1 MNLDEVIRVE
11 TIAEHVTA
19 ITLNRPEQGNTITVE
34 MMRRLAEHCTRL
46 EDDKATRVIVLRGA
60 GPRFFCAGADLGSVD
75 LSKRPGGDPPADF
88 RRDGYVPLI
97 RLSKP
102 LIGAINGAA
111 AGGGL
116 GLALCCDTRIA
127 ADNAVF
133 ATAFG
138 RIGIP
143 VHDNVAWLL
152 PRVVGVPQ
160 ALRLVYRPK
169 PMKADEALRI
179 GLVEEVVPA
188 AQLEAR
194 TIELASEIAT
204 LAPYATQ
211 LSKRLVLEAGHRTIE
226 EHMLAQEYAALAN
239 QAIASN
245 DIDEGMKAF
254 AEKRAPKFRGPQ

>member
-11 TIAEHVTA
+11 TLAEHVTA

-34 MMRRLAEHCTRL
+34 MMRALAAHFDRL
-46 EDDKATRVIVLRGA
+46 EKDASTRVVVLRGA

-75 LSKRPGGDPPADF
+75 LGKRPGGDPPADF
-88 RRDGYVPLI
+88 RHDPYLALI
-97 RLSKP
+97 RFSKP

-116 GLALCCDTRIA
+116 GLALACDTRIA
-127 ADNAVF
+127 ADSAVF
-133 ATAFG
+133 ATAFT

-152 PRVVGVPQ
+152 PRIVGIPQ

-169 PMKADEALRI
+169 PMKADEALKI
-179 GLVEEVVPA
+179 GLVEEIVPA

-194 TIELASEIAT
+194 TLELAKEIAS
-204 LAPYATQ
+204 LAPLAVQY
-211 LSKRLVLEAGHRTIE
+211 SKRLVLESGRRTVE

-239 QAIASN
+239 QAIASH
-245 DIDEGMKAF
+245 DIDEGIKAF
-254 AEKRAPKFRGPQ
+254 AEKRAPKFRGPN